1 MLHISTLLF
10 TLKVPNIQG
19 KKNVEEIVKEEMPGS
34 SLHFRQ
40 AEPDA

>member
-19 KKNVEEIVKEEMPGS
+19 KKVVSIDSILGFLYAILYNRIY
-34 SLHFRQ
+34 
-40 AEPDA
+40 